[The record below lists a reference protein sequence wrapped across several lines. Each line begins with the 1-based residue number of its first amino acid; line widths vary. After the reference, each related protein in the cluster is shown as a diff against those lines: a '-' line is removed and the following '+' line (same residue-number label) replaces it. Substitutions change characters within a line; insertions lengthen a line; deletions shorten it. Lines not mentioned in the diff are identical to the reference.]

1 MTFDLSFYQGKKVIV
16 DPFTPMDVYYEAE
29 LVSSDSAKITPCW
42 KLGSQSGPLHTCQEV
57 RSPWVLINWVARKL
71 NDRVKFVEPKVL
83 KGAELTQFL
92 DDVDVLWKSEKPSSE
107 PLPILQLT
115 DRHGAFANLLFD
127 YGVFGKKNPQAE
139 KGWEND
145 LLETDFI
152 KKIVGTTQYYCPLD
166 KVAKSLT
173 FLLEIG
179 WTILDVKGR
188 RVLRQKKVELEA
200 APSQE
205 VITVK
210 AKFHYDEHEVDLQ
223 DVSGAFNRREQFVEL
238 TPHSVGLL
246 EFNQNWADLTEHVS
260 EGKLKKH
267 QFGVLIPL
275 FEELQLPLPIKPEP
289 IKTPPAA
296 FQGTLFSY
304 QHEGLQ
310 WLKFLG
316 DGGFGGL
323 LADEMGLG
331 KTVQV
336 LAFFSCCSLTRPSLI
351 VVPTSLLFNWQRE
364 FEKFLPS
371 LPVYRHEGKD
381 RLRAREELA
390 TKPIILTS
398 YALLRIDA
406 EILQSI
412 DYQCVVLDEGQAIK
426 NADSQTAGICY
437 RLKADFRLVITGTP
451 IENRVEDLHSLFQFL
466 SPDLLDKQMP
476 LPLIKKKIRPFLLR
490 RKKEQVAL
498 QLPPKLEQTV
508 YVEMSDR
515 ERQIYEQ
522 RLQQARSKAATSQRM
537 EILEAILR
545 LRQLCDHPLLLGEEE
560 SSSKF
565 EQLMSDLQEVVE
577 DKRKVLVYSQFT
589 QMLGLIRKAVQEKGW
604 NYVYLDGSTKDRE
617 TPVSRFQDDPDVSIF
632 LISLK
637 AGGVGLNLT
646 AADYVFLYDPWW
658 NEAVERQAIDRA
670 HRLGKTGTV
679 IARRY
684 ITALSIEEKIM
695 KLKAHKN
702 ALSQHLLDSEF
713 DHVSFEDLLQLLN

>member
-1 MTFDLSFYQGKKVIV
+1 
-16 DPFTPMDVYYEAE
+16 MDVYYEAE
-29 LVSSDSAKITPCW
+29 QVSSDSAKITPCW
-42 KLGSQSGPLHTCQEV
+42 KLGKQSGPLHTCQEV
-57 RSPWVLINWVARKL
+57 RFPWVLINWVARKL
-71 NDRVKFVEPKVL
+71 NDRVEFVEPKVL
-83 KGAELTQFL
+83 KGAELTEFL
-92 DDVDVLWKSEKPSSE
+92 EEIDVHWKTEKPTSQL
-107 PLPILQLT
+107 LPVLQLT
-115 DRHGAFANLLFD
+115 DRHGAFANLTFD
-127 YGVFGKKNPQAE
+127 YGVFGKKDPQAE

-152 KKIVGTTQYYCPLD
+152 KKIVGTSHYYCPMD

-188 RVLRQKKVELEA
+188 RVIRQKKVELEA
-200 APSQE
+200 APTQD
-205 VITVK
+205 VITIK
-210 AKFHYDEHEVDLQ
+210 AKFHYDDHEMDLQ
-223 DVSGAFNRREQFVEL
+223 DVSGAFNRREQFLEL
-238 TPHSVGLL
+238 SPQTVGLV

-260 EGKLKKH
+260 EGKLKKNR
-267 QFGVLIPL
+267 FGLLLPL
-275 FEELQLPLPIKPEP
+275 FEELKIPIPIKPEP
-289 IKTPPAA
+289 IETPPVS

-304 QHEGLQ
+304 QNEGLQ
-310 WLKFLG
+310 WLKFLA

-381 RLRAREELA
+381 RLTTREELG
-390 TKPIILTS
+390 TKAIILTS

-426 NADSQTAGICY
+426 NAESQTAGICF

-451 IENRVEDLHSLFQFL
+451 IENRIDDLHSLFQFI
-466 SPDLLDKQMP
+466 SPDLLDKKMP
-476 LPLIKKKIRPFLLR
+476 LHLIKKKIRPFLLR

-508 YVEMSDR
+508 YVEMSDG
-515 ERQIYEQ
+515 ERKIYEQ
-522 RLQQARSKAATSQRM
+522 WLQNARSKVTLDGTASKRM

-545 LRQLCDHPLLLGEEE
+545 LRQLCDHPILVGEEE
-560 SSSKF
+560 SGSKF
-565 EQLMSDLQEVVE
+565 ERLMADLQEVVE
-577 DKRKVLVYSQFT
+577 EKRKVLVYSQFT

-617 TPVSRFQDDPDVSIF
+617 TPVTRFQDDEDVSIF

-713 DHVSFEDLLQLLN
+713 EQVSFDDLLELLN

>member
-1 MTFDLSFYQGKKVIV
+1 
-16 DPFTPMDVYYEAE
+16 MDVYYEAE
-29 LVSSDSAKITPCW
+29 LLSSDSAKITPCW
-42 KLGSQSGPLHTCQEV
+42 KLGAQSGPLHACQEV
-57 RSPWVLINWVARKL
+57 RFPWVLMNWVARKM
-71 NDRVKFVEPKVL
+71 NERVEFVGAKVM
-83 KGAELTQFL
+83 KGAELTRFL
-92 DDVDVLWKSEKPSSE
+92 NEVDVHWKSEKPSSE

-127 YGVFGKKNPQAE
+127 YGVFGKKSPQAE

-152 KKIVGTTQYYCPLD
+152 KKIVGASHYYCPMD

-179 WTILDVKGR
+179 WTILDFKGR
-188 RVLRQKKVELEA
+188 RVMRQKKVDLEA
-200 APSQE
+200 TFSQE
-205 VITVK
+205 AIAVK
-210 AKFHYDEHEVDLQ
+210 AKFHYGGHEVDLQ
-223 DVSGAFNRREQFVEL
+223 DVGGAFNRREQFVEL
-238 TPHSVGLL
+238 TLESVGLV
-246 EFNQNWADLTEHVS
+246 EFNPNWADLIDHVS
-260 EGKLKKH
+260 EGKLKKN
-267 QFGVLIPL
+267 QLGVLLPL
-275 FEELQLPLPIKPEP
+275 LDELQIP
-289 IKTPPAA
+289 TPQMPPVNLAHA

-304 QHEGLQ
+304 QNEGLQ
-310 WLKFLG
+310 WLKFLNDEG
-316 DGGFGGL
+316 LGGL

-336 LAFFSCCSLTRPSLI
+336 LAFFSCCTLTRPILI

-371 LPVYRHEGKD
+371 LAVYRHEGKD
-381 RLRAREELA
+381 RLTAREELA
-390 TKPIILTS
+390 AKPIILTS

-406 EILQSI
+406 EIIQSI
-412 DYQCVVLDEGQAIK
+412 DYQCIVLDEGQAIK
-426 NADSQTAGICY
+426 NAESQTACICFK
-437 RLKADFRLVITGTP
+437 LKSDFRLVITGTP
-451 IENRVEDLHSLFQFL
+451 IENRIEDLHSIFQFL
-466 SPDLLDKQMP
+466 SPDLLDKKMP
-476 LPLIKKKIRPFLLR
+476 LELIKKKIRPFLLR

-498 QLPPKLEQTV
+498 QLPPKLEQIV
-508 YVEMSDR
+508 YVEMSER

-522 RLQQARSKAATSQRM
+522 WLKSARTKERRI

-545 LRQLCDHPLLLGEEE
+545 LRQLCDHPLLVGEEE
-560 SSSKF
+560 GSSKL
-565 EQLMSDLQEVVE
+565 ERLMADLQEVVE
-577 DKRKVLVYSQFT
+577 EKRKVLVYSQFT
-589 QMLGLIRKAVQEKGW
+589 QMLGLIRREVHEKGW

-617 TPVSRFQDDPDVSIF
+617 TPVRQFQSDADVSIF

-695 KLKAHKN
+695 KLKASKN
-702 ALSQHLLDSEF
+702 ALSDHLLDSEF
-713 DHVSFEDLLQLLN
+713 EILSLDDLKQLLF